1 MNNICIIG
9 RLTTSPEIKKTTSG
23 VSVCSVSIAVDRDY
37 KVNGEKATDFIPC
50 VFWRGTAEFVGKYFK
65 KGDMIAVVGSL
76 ESRKYKDKDGNNR
89 TVWEIKT
96 DKVNF
101 CGGKKEVSQENT
113 QPFEDVSDELSGEDL
128 PF

>member
-1 MNNICIIG
+1 MNNICITG
-9 RLTTSPEIKKTTSG
+9 RLTAAPEIKKTTSG

-37 KVNGEKATDFIPC
+37 KVNGEKVTDFIPC
-50 VFWRGTAEFVGKYFK
+50 IFWRGTAEFVGKYFN

-89 TVWEIKT
+89 TVWEVKA

-101 CGGKKEVSQENT
+101 CGSKKEVSQDNT
-113 QPFEDVSDELSGEDL
+113 QPFEDVSDELSDEDL